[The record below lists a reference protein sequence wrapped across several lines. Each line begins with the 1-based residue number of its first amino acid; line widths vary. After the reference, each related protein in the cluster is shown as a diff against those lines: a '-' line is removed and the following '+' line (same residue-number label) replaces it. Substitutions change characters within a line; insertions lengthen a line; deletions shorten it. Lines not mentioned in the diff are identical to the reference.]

1 MNREGRLFGLYI
13 SPAAPDVV
21 HDLATKMKRPA
32 AQPTTAA
39 RAAKRPAH
47 LRLIIAEEHRGPSR
61 TLAFLLR
68 SLSLLA
74 LAHCASDA
82 GVGVWALARGLRLL
96 WVGVRLG
103 LALALSC
110 ASTLC
115 AAHALVTLVC
125 AF

>member
-13 SPAAPDVV
+13 SPAAPDIV

-32 AQPTTAA
+32 AQPTATA

-47 LRLIIAEEHRGPSR
+47 LRLIIAEEHREPSR
-61 TLAFLLR
+61 TLAFLLL

-82 GVGVWALARGLRLL
+82 GVGVWALAML
-96 WVGVRLG
+96 WVGARLG

-110 ASTLC
+110 VSTLC
-115 AAHALVTLVC
+115 TAYALVTLVC